1 MKFAQMAK
9 RVLLF
14 VAVNFLVILT
24 ISIVLGLL
32 AVFFHVRLGGGG
44 YGGLLFICFVWGMGG
59 AFISLAMSRLIA
71 KWFMGVKV
79 IDPNTTDSNARE
91 LVATVHQLARNAGLT
106 TMPEVGYYQSPEVN
120 AFATGPTRSRALVA
134 VSTGLLENMRHGEV
148 EGVLGHEIAH
158 ISNGD
163 MVTMTLIQG
172 VINAFVMFIARILA
186 FAVANALRRGDDNR
200 GGWFLQYMLVQVFQ
214 VILSLFGMI
223 VVCGFSRWRE
233 FRADAGGARYAG
245 RENMINALE
254 RLRVIHETPIGQY
267 SEHSS
272 PALQSLKISG
282 KSGGLLAL
290 FSTHPPI
297 EERIARLRG
306 SKQY

>member
-1 MKFAQMAK
+1 MKFAAIAK

-14 VAVNFLVILT
+14 AAVNLLVVLT
-24 ISIVLGLL
+24 ISIILSVLG
-32 AVFFHVRLGGGG
+32 VDRRLGGGG
-44 YGGLLFICFVWGMGG
+44 YTGLLIFCLIWGMGG

-71 KWFMGVKV
+71 KWFNGVKL
-79 IDPNTTDSNARE
+79 IDPATAEGDARE
-91 LVATVHQLARNAGLT
+91 LVETVHSLARQAGLPK
-106 TMPEVGYYQSPEVN
+106 MPEVGYYESPEVN
-120 AFATGPTRSRALVA
+120 AFATGPSRSRSLVA
-134 VSTGLLENMRHGEV
+134 VSTGLVENMDRGEV

-158 ISNGD
+158 IANGD

-172 VINAFVMFIARILA
+172 VINAFVMFVARVLA
-186 FAVANALRRGDDNR
+186 FAVAQALRGRDER
-200 GGWFLQYMLVQVFQ
+200 GGGGYFVQYLLVHVFEI
-214 VILSLFGMI
+214 VLSLFGML

-245 RENMINALE
+245 RENMISALE
-254 RLRVIHETPIGQY
+254 KLRAIHATPIGKY

-282 KSGGLLAL
+282 KAGGFAAL
-290 FSTHPPI
+290 FSTHPPL

-306 SKQY
+306 ARDY